1 MTNVS
6 FYPRKSWT
14 PGREAIHVTTSA
26 SPYEAIARTS
36 ALGKALYGAM
46 ETLDILAYPASP
58 GVVFEGDIATI
69 DAELPRLREDAERI
83 AHAAIRTC
91 DYGADRTGGLSNLAS
106 LVSRVGAPLEEG
118 QDGFR
123 PRMIESVSEFA
134 QLTTW
139 DGCFV
144 HTFAEPYK
152 PPMDHRVDDAI
163 RDVHWHSKEYET
175 TKKVVD
181 LPIELEIFFKQIAEL
196 DGLANAKQA
205 MTAALKYYRELRLTD
220 PDLGSKI
227 DIHKSMRHYYKMT
240 KRKPNKRP

>member
-36 ALGKALYGAM
+36 ALGIALYGAM
-46 ETLDILAYPASP
+46 ETLDVLAYPASP

-69 DAELPRLREDAERI
+69 DAELPRLRENAESI
-83 AHAAIRTC
+83 ARVAIRTC
-91 DYGADRTGGLSNLAS
+91 DYGADRAGGLSNLAS

-118 QDGFR
+118 RDGFR

-144 HTFAEPYK
+144 HRYGRPYQ
-152 PPMDHRVDDAI
+152 PPMDDRVDDAI
-163 RDVHWHSKEYET
+163 DDVRWNSKEYET
-175 TKKVVD
+175 TKKVID
-181 LPIELEIFFKQIAEL
+181 LPVELETFFKQIAEL

-227 DIHKSMRHYYKMT
+227 DIYRSMQDYKMT